1 MLLERRFS
9 LAATGIEGEDM
20 ARRTAL
26 VTGASY
32 GVGATTALA
41 LAHAGFDVAV
51 SATRAEHLRETMAKL
66 AETNAKAISVALDL
80 REPAAIEQAFAEVL
94 SAFGQLDLLV
104 NNAGVNLRKR
114 AIEVTP
120 AEWDE
125 VIAVNVTGTFLLAQ
139 QAGRHWLA
147 TGRSGCVVNIASTH
161 GLVGAAER
169 STYGISKAAVIHMT
183 KMLAVEWAEHGIRVN
198 AVAPGR
204 LETDSP
210 SRARTGS
217 DASYMAAMLARIPL
231 HRLAT
236 AEEVAAAV
244 CWLASAEAASVTG
257 HTLVIYG
264 GLTAA

>member
-1 MLLERRFS
+1 
-9 LAATGIEGEDM
+9 M

-32 GVGATTALA
+32 GVGAATALA
-41 LAHAGFDVAV
+41 LARAGFDVAV
-51 SATRAEHLRETMAKL
+51 TATRAEHLRQTMAKL
-66 AETNAKAISVALDL
+66 TESNANSSSVALDL
-80 REPAAIEQAFAEVL
+80 REPVSIEKAFAEVL

-114 AIEVTP
+114 AVEVTP

-125 VIAVNVTGTFLLAQ
+125 VMAVNVTGTFLLTQ
-139 QAGRHWLA
+139 KAGRHWLA
-147 TGRSGCVVNIASTH
+147 NRRPGCVVNITSTH

-169 STYGISKAAVIHMT
+169 STYGISKAAIIHMT

-198 AVAPGR
+198 AIASGR
-204 LETDSP
+204 LETASP

-217 DASYMAAMLARIPL
+217 DASYMSAMLARIPL

-236 AEEVAAAV
+236 AEEIAAAV

-257 HTLVIYG
+257 HTLVIDG